1 MQAPPCP
8 QPNNFGIISGF
19 VTPATD
25 SSPHRL
31 DASITVD
38 ILDPIEDM
46 SPVRIVEVDDPF
58 AVAVAWCI
66 CGPNAS
72 AQNGCWDVNVY
83 IDDID
88 GVGSTHGR
96 LASTTVS
103 ASGAPTMLVNDTGQ
117 RCYEYTFT
125 IPAGKV
131 TVGVYRLV
139 VVVTYAAGPCEM
151 PGPLLRDMFG
161 YAEIPALLFYG

>member
-8 QPNNFGIISGF
+8 QPNNSGINSGF
-19 VTPATD
+19 ITPAAG
-25 SSPHRL
+25 SPPRPL
-31 DASITVD
+31 GASITVD

-46 SPVRIVEVDDPF
+46 SPLRIIEVDDPF

-66 CGPNAS
+66 CGPDAS

-103 ASGAPTMLVNDTGQ
+103 ASSALTMLVNDTDQ
-117 RCYEYTFT
+117 RCYEHTFS
-125 IPAGKV
+125 IPAFKV

-139 VVVTYAAGPCEM
+139 AVVTYAPGPCET
-151 PGPLLRDMFG
+151 PGPLLKDMFG